1 MVTEHQTR
9 DYRITYTRFFPK
21 RRTDTAA
28 ARGQEGVPL
37 RSEGWP
43 PSLFPQAG
51 RFSLFSSIFFL
62 FFFLAKVN
70 LSNHRIRRASPSR
83 MSSFHR
89 HERHRMTFWDRPANL
104 SVPSTFQTPPKKTP
118 NKQTGEVTSLASFCL
133 VLNRNTYLDMFAQRC
148 VCVQKLSAYAW
159 RVCVNAYRPRREGGG
174 RGWGGRGPQN

>member
-37 RSEGWP
+37 CLEGWP

-51 RFSLFSSIFFL
+51 RISLFSSIFF
-62 FFFLAKVN
+62 FFGKSKFVKPQN
-70 LSNHRIRRASPSR
+70 QTCIPSL
-83 MSSFHR
+83 MSFFHR
-89 HERHRMTFWDRPANL
+89 HKHHCMTFWDRPTNL
-104 SVPSTFQTPPKKTP
+104 SVPSTFQTQKKPQKNP

-133 VLNRNTYLDMFAQRC
+133 VLNRNTYFDMFAQRC

-159 RVCVNAYRPRREGGG
+159 SVCECIQTQEGGG
-174 RGWGGRGPQN
+174 GVGRGPQN